1 MPIAKLFIEGNLE
14 SEILNPIL
22 QGSPVLQRGGSKN
35 SLRPRARAER
45 KENKVAAGYL
55 RDRDFDYDPP
65 VDISQPTL
73 DYEDDG
79 VPIGWRWCR
88 HEIENYLI
96 EPTIVS
102 EATAWQIKDVEQ
114 AILQS
119 ARVIRNYEAARWT
132 VGKVRRAL
140 PPRYEMRTRPDDLN
154 EIALPMGIDP
164 EAASSWASTTI
175 ETHRNR
181 IDKAADPSEVI
192 KSFDA
197 FVAHFDDDFVADVS
211 NVLLW
216 FSGKDI
222 LAGMTEWLNTK
233 TFANPGAFRASMR
246 DWVIGN
252 PERTLELLPE
262 WNNLTVLL
270 KA

>member
-154 EIALPMGIDP
+154 EIEHGQ
-164 EAASSWASTTI
+164 
-175 ETHRNR
+175 
-181 IDKAADPSEVI
+181 K
-192 KSFDA
+192 K
-197 FVAHFDDDFVADVS
+197 
-211 NVLLW
+211 
-216 FSGKDI
+216 
-222 LAGMTEWLNTK
+222 
-233 TFANPGAFRASMR
+233 
-246 DWVIGN
+246 
-252 PERTLELLPE
+252 
-262 WNNLTVLL
+262 
-270 KA
+270 

>member
-1 MPIAKLFIEGNLE
+1 LALFYVQ
-14 SEILNPIL
+14 NPSGRQDLGASVKRHPSFIM
-22 QGSPVLQRGGSKN
+22 
-35 SLRPRARAER
+35 
-45 KENKVAAGYL
+45 AAYPS
-55 RDRDFDYDPP
+55 F
-65 VDISQPTL
+65 SWSTL
-73 DYEDDG
+73 
-79 VPIGWRWCR
+79 
-88 HEIENYLI
+88 
-96 EPTIVS
+96 
-102 EATAWQIKDVEQ
+102 K
-114 AILQS
+114 
-119 ARVIRNYEAARWT
+119 
-132 VGKVRRAL
+132 
-140 PPRYEMRTRPDDLN
+140 
-154 EIALPMGIDP
+154 IALPMGIDP